1 MLRERVD
8 DPLVD
13 FDVDRFAP
21 EDFLPLEERDLF
33 DPDDL
38 RAPDEPERERLDAL
52 RSPPA
57 DRTIS

>member
-1 MLRERVD
+1 MRERDD

-21 EDFLPLEERDLF
+21 EDFLPLEDRDFELDAF
-33 DPDDL
+33 
-38 RAPDEPERERLDAL
+38 RAPDEPERERLDTL